1 MLTAYD
7 GKSITYDAIGN
18 PNVWHNSTGDWN
30 LSWANGRQL
39 TTASNDN
46 HRVSY
51 TYDLAGVRD
60 SKTVDGVTYNY
71 ITQNGQVVRQTWGR
85 HVMDFI
91 YDNTGKPYAVK
102 YDGTLYY
109 YVLNLQGDVIAIV
122 TTWGAAYGTYTYD
135 AWGNV
140 ISQSGSIASINPIRY
155 RGYYYDSETG
165 LYYLGSRY
173 YDPAVKRF
181 MNADGAAF
189 ATINPYGD
197 GLTDKNYFAYCD
209 NNPTSRSDD
218 GGEFWNL
225 VVGAAVGGIMGALSS
240 YATGGSKTDIA
251 IGALSGAANGLVA
264 ATGLGAV
271 HQALISGSVSVV
283 GSVASSI
290 RSRESVGKTIAKA
303 AISGAVGLASSVAG
317 SAVGKVFTGK
327 MQQAGKL
334 LICKGRLGRS
344 AFTRAA
350 SRQLVRQGK
359 KYINLGRGISSVLG
373 TASTWRT
380 TTAISYVLS
389 QW

>member
-1 MLTAYD
+1 
-7 GKSITYDAIGN
+7 
-18 PNVWHNSTGDWN
+18 
-30 LSWANGRQL
+30 
-39 TTASNDN
+39 
-46 HRVSY
+46 
-51 TYDLAGVRD
+51 
-60 SKTVDGVTYNY
+60 
-71 ITQNGQVVRQTWGR
+71 
-85 HVMDFI
+85 MDFI
-91 YDNTGKPYAVK
+91 YDNNGKPYAFY

-109 YVLNLQGDVIAIV
+109 YITNLQGDVIRIIDTA
-122 TTWGAAYGTYTYD
+122 GATICTYTYD
-135 AWGNV
+135 AWGRLLNSSTNQ
-140 ISQSGSIASINPIRY
+140 IFKANPIRY
-155 RGYYYDSETG
+155 RGYYYDAETG

-173 YDPAVKRF
+173 YDPQVRRF
-181 MNADGAAF
+181 INADGAAL
-189 ATINPYGD
+189 ATINPYSD

-271 HQALISGSVSVV
+271 HQALISGGVSVV